1 MTMSAGSYAQA
12 AQIGYNM
19 AASYQKA
26 KAEKAIARYKAQV
39 AKNNAQVAE
48 WQAQQEERIG
58 AFEEQNSR
66 LRTADLYGTQRAV
79 MAANGLDLGE
89 GVATD
94 ILATSKYMGERDALT
109 IRDNASRK
117 AWAARVQKTNFLN
130 ESAFSTA
137 TANAIN
143 PFMSSIGS
151 LLGNAGAVADIYKDW
166 KGT

>member
-1 MTMSAGSYAQA
+1 MAINAGGYAQIA
-12 AQIGYNM
+12 GMGYNM
-19 AASYQKA
+19 AAAYQQA
-26 KAEKAIARYKAQV
+26 RAQKAIARYKAQV

-79 MAANGLDLGE
+79 MAANGIDLGE

-109 IRDNASRK
+109 IRDNAARK
-117 AWAARVQKTNFLN
+117 AWAARVQKSNFLN

-137 TANAIN
+137 TANAIS
-143 PFMSSIGS
+143 PFGAAIGS
-151 LLGNAGAVADIYKDW
+151 LLGDAGAVSDVYKQY
-166 KGT
+166 KGP